1 MKSLWSQADADAMVA
16 HYAGLGVAK
25 DLALRVYSSRL
36 LGADPA
42 LVQHGGG
49 NTSVKTVEA
58 DLLGEPVDVLRVK
71 GSGWDLGDIE
81 PQGLPA
87 VRMAPLLALRRL
99 NSLSDEGMVAAQRT
113 AMLDPSGPNP
123 SVETLLH
130 AWIPQ
135 AVVDHSHANA
145 VLALTDQPDGE
156 ALCQELYGDRL
167 AIAPYRMPG
176 FALAQLAAATYEAHP
191 DSEGMVL
198 LKHGIFSWGPDAKTA
213 YERMI
218 EFVDMAEQRIKRAPA
233 RVRPRAALPSA
244 SATASDV
251 APIIRGA
258 LSRGFAPM
266 VLDHRAGPE
275 VLEFVGGE
283 DLARYSQGGVATPDH
298 VIRIKPWPL
307 VLSPVAAGD
316 LDTFAKATQTAM
328 NAYADRYRAYFE
340 RHNATADPK
349 KAMLDPMPRVVM
361 VPGLGLFGAGC
372 SRKDALIAA
381 DIAETTVA
389 VTRAAE
395 AMSAFESISQSDT
408 FEMEYWSLEQAKL
421 GKDKPKPLAGRVVAV
436 TGGGGTIGAAIAR
449 AFAAQ
454 GAEVAVLDRDEAEA
468 KASAAKVKGLA
479 LACDVT
485 DAGQVSATFDTI
497 AAAYGGLDILVSNAG
512 AALTG
517 RIGEVSDD
525 ILRQSFELNFFAH
538 QSVAQAAVRIF
549 RKQAMGGC
557 LLFNASKQA
566 INPGPD
572 FGPYGLPKAATLA
585 LMRQYAVDH
594 GAEGVRSNAVNADR
608 IRSGLLTDEMVKTRS
623 AARGLSEHDYMA
635 GNLLGREVTAEDVAQ
650 AFVDLS
656 LATKTTGAVLTVDG
670 GNIAAALR

>member
-1 MKSLWSQADADAMVA
+1 MKSLWSKADADAMIA
-16 HYAGLGVAK
+16 HYAGRGVAE

-49 NTSVKTVEA
+49 NTSLKTIEA
-58 DLLGEPVDVLRVK
+58 DMLGEPVEVLRVK

-99 NSLSDEGMVAAQRT
+99 NSLSDEGMVAGQRT

-130 AWIPQ
+130 AWVPQ

-156 ALCQELYGDRL
+156 ALCRELYGERL
-167 AIAPYRMPG
+167 AIAPYCMPG

-191 DSEGMVL
+191 HSEGMIL
-198 LKHGIFSWGPDAKTA
+198 LKHGIFSWGPDARTA

-218 EFVDMAEQRIKRAPA
+218 EFVDMAEQRIARAPA
-233 RVRPRAALPSA
+233 RTRARAALPSA
-244 SATASDV
+244 CAAAWDV

-307 VLSPVAAGD
+307 VLPPVADQDLAG
-316 LDTFAKATQTAM
+316 FAQATQAAVD
-328 NAYADRYRAYFE
+328 AYAERYRAYFE
-340 RHNATADPK
+340 RHNVTADPK
-349 KAMLDPMPRVVM
+349 KTMLDPMPRVVM
-361 VPGLGLFGAGC
+361 VPGLGLFGAGR
-372 SRKDALIAA
+372 SRKDAVIAA
-381 DIAETTVA
+381 DIAETTVR
-389 VTRAAE
+389 VTGAAE
-395 AMSAFESISQSDT
+395 TMSAFESISPADT
-408 FEMEYWSLEQAKL
+408 FDMEYWSLEQAKL

-436 TGGGGTIGAAIAR
+436 TGGGGTIGAAIAC

-454 GAEVAVLDRDEAEA
+454 GAEVAVLDLDEAQA
-468 KASAAKVKGLA
+468 KAGAAKVKGLA

-485 DAGQVSATFDTI
+485 DPAQVAAAFEAI

-525 ILRQSFELNFFAH
+525 ILRRSFELNFFAH

-608 IRSGLLTDEMVKTRS
+608 IRSGLLTDEMVKARS
-623 AARGLSEHDYMA
+623 AARGVSEHDYMA

-650 AFVDLS
+650 AFVDLA